1 MSFILLSSIRK
12 DKMKYLTTIDTVSL
26 QIDTKDEISRNF
38 IVDGILR
45 LLYAKKLYVKEKNY
59 PTKLHSNFF
68 IKEYEIYANSVSVV
82 KIRMGSY
89 SVKNPLDTLA
99 VTTYYISIEFA
110 GLKTY
115 HDQLDFISNNTLLS
129 ICAYLNSRNILYKI
143 TSLDIC
149 IDMYTG
155 FNNVLAFCTKKSP
168 KTSYYAA
175 KEHQDYDT
183 TSYLEK
189 IPYASWNEAV
199 KRSYLYYKSKKEKL
213 QYRLTRFEL
222 KLQPK
227 FLNKYSDTLIYA
239 ISNTFDRYHV
249 MFVRVKKVREA
260 LKDQFDKTPIL
271 RERDIKRIGFD
282 SYRCHF
288 DITVVKS
295 FIVRIFSITEQ
306 DLKLP

>member
-1 MSFILLSSIRK
+1 
-12 DKMKYLTTIDTVSL
+12 MKYQTTIDTVSL
-26 QIDTKDEISRNF
+26 QIDTNNEVSRNF
-38 IVDGILR
+38 IIDGIIR
-45 LLYAKKLYVKEKNY
+45 LLYANKLYVKEKNY
-59 PTKLHSNFF
+59 PTNLHSNFF
-68 IKEYEIYANSVSVV
+68 IREYEIYANSVSVA

-89 SVKNPLDTLA
+89 SIKNPLDTLA
-99 VTTYYISIEFA
+99 VTTYYIGIEFA

-129 ICAYLNSRNILYKI
+129 VCAYLNSRNILYKL
-143 TSLDIC
+143 TGLDIC

-155 FNNVLAFCTKKSP
+155 FDNVLAFCTKKSP
-168 KTSYYAA
+168 KTFYYTA
-175 KEHQDYDT
+175 KEHQEYDS

-189 IPYASWNEAV
+189 IPQTSWNEAV
-199 KRSYLYYKSKKEKL
+199 KRSYLYDKSQKEKL
-213 QYRLTRFEL
+213 PYKLTRFEL

-227 FLNKYSDTLIYA
+227 FLNKYRDTLIYA

-249 MFVRVKKVREA
+249 MFVPMKKVREA

-295 FIVRIFSITEQ
+295 FIVRMFTVIEQ
-306 DLKLP
+306 DLQLP